1 MKLRWG
7 KWKWIE
13 DVVSENE
20 KRWSKLKWSVDEV
33 S

>member
-1 MKLRWG
+1 MKLKWS

-20 KRWSKLKWSVDEV
+20 KRWSKLKGSEDEV
-33 S
+33 R